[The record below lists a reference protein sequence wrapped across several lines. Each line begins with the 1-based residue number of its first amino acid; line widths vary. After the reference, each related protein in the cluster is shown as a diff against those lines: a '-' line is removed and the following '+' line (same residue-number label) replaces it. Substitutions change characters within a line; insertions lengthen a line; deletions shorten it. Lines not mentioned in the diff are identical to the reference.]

1 MRAPRQTTYNGVM
14 NETHSAA
21 ETTLS
26 EDDVTACVRVL
37 RAIEAD
43 RSHLTR
49 LTREQRRELLTLAGL
64 VAKPERHNLVRMA
77 KAFRRAE
84 REAAKER
91 DRKIIEQTGLRI
103 QRRSEVYAPLWLEP
117 PKPEDLED
125 RTELHQERTCYVCKK
140 PFTRTHRY
148 YDSMCAACGDFNYAK
163 REQTADLSGHYA
175 LVTGARVKIGF
186 QASLKLLRAG
196 AHVIVTTRFPI
207 DAAERYSKETDF
219 SEFSERLQIHGLD
232 LRHTPSVEIFTRF
245 LLERLPRLDYI
256 LNNACQTVR
265 RPAGFFQHLLE
276 KEAAA
281 VATLPREL
289 RGVLARHDELR
300 RILEGASAD
309 ALVSANAG
317 TLGAGMVDG
326 VGGVGVRGV
335 GVRGV
340 CVGGSVSAGVGEGVG
355 IGSGGGGGSAVGIG
369 SGAGT
374 GSGGGGADVAVGGG
388 GGQGGGACG
397 GGGALVGGSAAG
409 HGDAPFVTAAE
420 LRSHAEGLLHSAAL
434 SQRRYLD
441 EDYRDGNTLFPAG
454 RYDED
459 RQQVDLREINS
470 WRLRLHEVET
480 PELLEVQLVNAIAPY
495 ILNARLKPLMVRTPG
510 GHKHI
515 VNVSAMEGQFYR
527 ATKTDK
533 HPHTNMAKAALN
545 MMTRTSAPDFVKGGI
560 HMNAVDTGWV
570 TDEDPAV
577 HAARKAEE
585 GFAPPL
591 DIIDGAAR
599 IVDPIFVGRLTGT
612 HVWGQFLK
620 DYKPTPW

>member
-1 MRAPRQTTYNGVM
+1 MTVD
-14 NETHSAA
+14 
-21 ETTLS
+21 TTLAD
-26 EDDVTACVRVL
+26 EDVRTCVRVL
-37 RAIEAD
+37 RVIEAD

-49 LTREQRRELLTLAGL
+49 LTQEQRRELLTLAGL
-64 VAKPERHNLVRMA
+64 VAKPERHDLVKMA

-91 DRKIIEQTGLRI
+91 DRKVIEQTGLRV
-103 QRRSEVYAPLWLEP
+103 QRRSDVYAPLWLEP
-117 PKPEDLED
+117 PKPEDLGD
-125 RTELHQERTCYVCKK
+125 RPELHQERSCYVCKK
-140 PFTRTHRY
+140 PFTKMHRY
-148 YDSMCAACGDFNYAK
+148 YDSMCDECGDFNYAK

-196 AHVIVTTRFPI
+196 AHVVVTTRFPV
-207 DAAERYSKETDF
+207 DAADRYSKEPDF
-219 SEFSERLQIHGLD
+219 PAFRERLQIHGLD
-232 LRHTPSVEIFTRF
+232 LRHTPSVELFTRF
-245 LLERLPRLDYI
+245 IVERLPRLDYI

-265 RPAGFFQHLLE
+265 RPAGFFQHLLARE
-276 KEAAA
+276 SESLAS
-281 VATLPREL
+281 LPQTL
-289 RGVLARHDELR
+289 RGPLASHDELR
-300 RILEGASAD
+300 RSLEGAQAQ
-309 ALVSANAG
+309 
-317 TLGAGMVDG
+317 G
-326 VGGVGVRGV
+326 V
-335 GVRGV
+335 
-340 CVGGSVSAGVGEGVG
+340 
-355 IGSGGGGGSAVGIG
+355 
-369 SGAGT
+369 
-374 GSGGGGADVAVGGG
+374 
-388 GGQGGGACG
+388 
-397 GGGALVGGSAAG
+397 GALVTSTARG
-409 HGDAPFVTAAE
+409 HG
-420 LRSHAEGLLHSAAL
+420 EGLLRSAEL

-441 EDYRDGNTLFPAG
+441 EDFRDGEALFPTD

-470 WRLRLHEVET
+470 WRLRMHEVET

-495 ILNARLKPLMVRTPG
+495 ILNARLKPLMVGTAG
-510 GHKHI
+510 THKHI

-545 MMTRTSAPDFVKGGI
+545 MMTRTSAPDYVKDGI

-570 TDEDPAV
+570 TDEDPVV

-585 GFAPPL
+585 GFSPPL

-620 DYKPTPW
+620 DYKSAPW